1 MTGNHGRPAVANRL
15 PPANDE
21 GGSPYARIDGVDVA
35 ALAERVGTPFYAYS
49 AGSIR
54 RKIAGL
60 LGALDGL
67 DAVVC
72 YAVKA
77 NPSLAVL
84 RTMAEAGLGAD
95 IVSAGELA
103 RCIRAGIPPT
113 RIVFSGVGKSDAE
126 IEYAIGLGIW
136 KFNVESHEE
145 LIAIDRIARR
155 LGVAVQAAVRVNP
168 DVDAHTHAKISTGR
182 AENKFGV
189 PVDEAREWFA
199 EADALT
205 HVRLNGLHAHIGS
218 QITEL
223 GPFRLMLGRLASL
236 ARELTAAGHAIE
248 TIDVGG
254 GLGVAYRPED
264 RPVDVTDYAQALRE
278 GLNGFAGHVVLEPG
292 RWLVAEAGVL
302 VARVLRVKRGA
313 TRRFLV
319 LDAAMND
326 LQRPAMY
333 GAWHDIVPL
342 HIGLRPT
349 LRYDVVGPVCE
360 TGDTFATE
368 RALPAC
374 EAGDL
379 VVIATAG
386 AYGSA
391 MASTYN
397 SRPLLAEVMLDGG
410 RWSIARPRQ
419 SLAQLLATEP
429 ATPAWETP

>member
-1 MTGNHGRPAVANRL
+1 MTGNHGRPAVAQRP

-21 GGSPYARIDGVDVA
+21 GTNPYARIDDVDVA
-35 ALAERVGTPFYAYS
+35 TLAERVGTPFYAYS
-49 AGSIR
+49 ASGIR
-54 RKIAGL
+54 ARVASL
-60 LGALDGL
+60 LGALHGL

-77 NPSLAVL
+77 NPSLGVL

-113 RIVFSGVGKSDAE
+113 RIVFSGVGKADAE

-136 KFNVESHEE
+136 KFNVESHDE
-145 LIAIDRIARR
+145 LLALDRIARR
-155 LGVAVQAAVRVNP
+155 LGVTVQAAVRVNP
-168 DVDAHTHAKISTGR
+168 DVDANTHAKIATGK

-189 PVDEAREWFA
+189 PIDEARRWFA
-199 EADALT
+199 EGDALT

-236 ARELTAAGHAIE
+236 ARELFDAGHEIE

-254 GLGVAYRPED
+254 GLGVAYKADD
-264 RPVDVTDYAQALRE
+264 RPVDVADYGEALRD
-278 GLNGFAGHVVLEPG
+278 GLVGFGGHVVLEPG
-292 RWLVAEAGVL
+292 RWLVAAAGVL

-326 LQRPAMY
+326 LQRPALY

-342 HIGLRPT
+342 HDAVRPT

-360 TGDTFATE
+360 SGDTFAVE

-379 VVIATAG
+379 VAIATAG
-386 AYGSA
+386 AYGAA

-397 SRPLLAEVMLDGG
+397 SRPLLPEVMLDRG
-410 RWSIARPRQ
+410 RYAVVRPRQ
-419 SLAQLLATEP
+419 TLAQLLAAEP
-429 ATPAWETP
+429 ATPDWEMP